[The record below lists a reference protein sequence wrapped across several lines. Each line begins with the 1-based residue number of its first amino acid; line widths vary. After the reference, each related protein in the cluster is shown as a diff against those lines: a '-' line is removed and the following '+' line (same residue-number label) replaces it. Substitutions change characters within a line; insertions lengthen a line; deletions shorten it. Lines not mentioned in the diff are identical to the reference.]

1 MAHLFT
7 YEKFDNNVL
16 GLAYIAPTTE
26 GSVGGMCSLSRFGF
40 EGFWLCDLLCC
51 FYLRNLCCII
61 FVCLIC
67 VAVLLFVLFVLLCFF
82 VCFVL
87 VFLFGC
93 FVLLLLSLLKICT
106 SACSFST
113 KTSVV
118 HCCP

>member
-51 FYLRNLCCII
+51 FYLRSLCCII

-67 VAVLLFVLFVLLCFF
+67 VAVLLFMLFCVAMFLCVLCVGGLVCMLCSA
-82 VCFVL
+82 L
-87 VFLFGC
+87 V
-93 FVLLLLSLLKICT
+93 I
-106 SACSFST
+106 
-113 KTSVV
+113 SVENL
-118 HCCP
+118 H